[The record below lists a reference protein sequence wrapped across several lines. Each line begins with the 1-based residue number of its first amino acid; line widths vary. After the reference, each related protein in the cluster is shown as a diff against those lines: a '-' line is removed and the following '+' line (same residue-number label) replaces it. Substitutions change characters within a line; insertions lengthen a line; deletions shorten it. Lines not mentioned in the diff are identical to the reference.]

1 MMNPYASYQQN
12 QILESAPEDIM
23 LQLVQGALVR
33 AKQARDLW
41 FEGEKVRA
49 RERSMQCMHIVCYL
63 DETLDR
69 EHGGE
74 IVDELEALYAYIIRE
89 LSKATRHNDMSL
101 VSPVQEV
108 LTTLYEG
115 WKEAVVDFKESK
127 KAEAGQEKV
136 GAGEP
141 ERYMNQ

>member
-49 RERSMQCMHIVCYL
+49 RERSLQCMHIVCYL

-69 EHGGE
+69 ENGGE
-74 IVDELEALYAYIIRE
+74 IVDELEALYAFMIRE
-89 LSKATRHNDMSL
+89 LSKATRHNDISL

-108 LTTLYEG
+108 LSTLYDG
-115 WKEAVVDFKESK
+115 WKDAVAEYKESQK
-127 KAEAGQEKV
+127 HGAGQEKV
-136 GAGEP
+136 AHVG
-141 ERYMNQ
+141 